1 MGKSIKALIV
11 GIFLLAIA
19 PPTQAQTGPDRTCS
33 ADTTAWL
40 QGQVNTAIMAGV
52 SRNGGRLYVPAGCYR
67 VDGTVTAQRTDN
79 PDLPYSLIFLGDG
92 PNNTVFRGPHPL
104 VFRQLSGGEV
114 GQFSLEG
121 TIQGNNY
128 GIAFNRGQADLGS
141 CCFTLHDV
149 LSSGYG
155 NCFMFGDIAAPYGA
169 AADITAY
176 SLTANSCST
185 GYRVGGNWNNL
196 DVNCTRCSVN
206 FSYWGWYGCGGSG
219 CGTQMHI
226 IGGGGT
232 GNVTDFYAA
241 EGDWLIMGW
250 RSEGKVGSTNPRVIV
265 GGGGSTMFTMENTT
279 FLAAQDG
286 SGAYTITPIA
296 VDLASSTFGTGASG
310 GNTYRLFN
318 NVLPGRV
325 KTSTGALDARGNH
338 VYGTPSA
345 FEVVSPARARLLDNC
360 KTPNP
365 NGICSLPT
373 TWWPD
378 QA

>member
-1 MGKSIKALIV
+1 MNTASKSLTILLI
-11 GIFLLAIA
+11 ILAITST
-19 PPTQAQTGPDRTCS
+19 PVVAQTGSDRTCS

-40 QGQVNTAIMAGV
+40 QGQVNAAIMAGV
-52 SRNGGRLYVPAGCYR
+52 SRNGGRLTVPAGCYR

-121 TIQGNNY
+121 TVQGANY

-141 CCFTLHDV
+141 CCFTIHDIV
-149 LSSGYG
+149 SSGYG
-155 NCFMFGDIAAPYGA
+155 NCFMFGDINAPYGA

-176 SLTANSCST
+176 SLTANTCSV

-206 FSYWGWYGCGGSG
+206 FSYWGWYGCGGQG

-232 GNVTDFYAA
+232 GNVSDFYAA

-250 RSEGKVGSTNPRVIV
+250 RSEGKVGSTAPRVIV
-265 GGGGSTMFTMENTT
+265 GGGGSTMFTMENST
-279 FLAAQDG
+279 FL
-286 SGAYTITPIA
+286 GAEGTTTPIA
-296 VDLASSTFGTGASG
+296 VDLSSGSG

-325 KTSTGALDARGNH
+325 KVSTGALDARGNH
-338 VYGTPSA
+338 IYGTPNA
-345 FEVVSPARARLLDNC
+345 FEIVGSPRVRLLDNC
-360 KTPNP
+360 KTPTA
-365 NGICSLPT
+365 NGICTLPV

-378 QA
+378 QP